1 MKLFEYVP
9 GVLPLLWSAPHPGLH
24 IPADLEARMTP
35 VAALRADTDWHMPQL
50 YAFVGSLGA
59 HMLHATHSRYVI
71 DLNRDPTGK
80 PLYAGADNTELC
92 PTSTSK
98 RESLYRPGQ
107 EPGPDEIAERTAR
120 YWQPYHDQ
128 LAEVLAAIKARFGY
142 ALLFDAHSIKS
153 VLPRFFDGQL
163 PDINLG
169 TADDQSAPAALGK
182 ELLATAARHDAFSSV
197 LNGRFKGG
205 YITRAHGRPDRRVHA
220 VQLEL
225 TWRCYMDE
233 EDGLYR
239 FDGERAARIQ
249 PALQAIIE
257 RYLAWGSAQG

>member
-1 MKLFEYVP
+1 MKLFEYTP
-9 GVLPLLWSAPHPGLH
+9 GTLPLLWSAPHPGLH
-24 IPADLEARMTP
+24 VPADLEARMAP
-35 VAALRADTDWHMPQL
+35 VAALRADTDWHIPQL
-50 YAFVGSLGA
+50 YGFATAMGA
-59 HMLHATHSRYVI
+59 HTLHATHSRYVI
-71 DLNRDPTGK
+71 DLNRDPSGK

-98 RESLYRPGQ
+98 REPLYRAGQ

-120 YWQPYHDQ
+120 YWQPYHAQ
-128 LAEVLAAIKARFGY
+128 LAETLAAIKAKHGY

-153 VLPRFFDGQL
+153 VLPRFFEGQL

-169 TADDQSAPAALGK
+169 TADDQSAPPALGA
-182 ELLATAARHDAFSSV
+182 ELLVTSRRFGAFSSV

-205 YITRAHGRPDRRVHA
+205 YITRAHGRPDQRVYA

-239 FDGERAARIQ
+239 FDGARAARIQ

-257 RYLAWGSAQG
+257 RYLAWGQAQA